1 MRQLIVTL
9 AQTLLLTCA
18 AEACPVLFMK
28 RRKEWFGS
36 GLLCNVLT
44 NPLLNVCLWLVQ
56 AHCSRSVWWCA
67 VLVGEIAVVFTEALL
82 YRAMVSVSYKR
93 CLAQSLLCNAVSFVV
108 GLCFW

>member
-1 MRQLIVTL
+1 MQRLIAAL

-28 RRKEWFGS
+28 RRKDWFRS
-36 GLLCNVLT
+36 GLVCNVLT

-56 AHCSRSVWWCA
+56 AYCSQSVRWCA
-67 VLVGEIAVVFTEALL
+67 VLIGETAVVFIEALL
-82 YRAMVSVSYKR
+82 YWTMVNTSYKR